1 MKPLVIFEMANNHMG
16 SLSHAKSIIRKY
28 YQLSKK
34 FRKTI
39 DFAIKFQYRDSKT
52 FIHES
57 YLSSNDKH
65 VLRFKSTFFSR
76 EKWKKII
83 NFSRK
88 RFKLICTPF
97 DEPSVLNVIKDK
109 FDYLKIASCS
119 ATDWPLLEFIAK
131 RIKNK
136 KIICS
141 LGGASRDEISNVI
154 SFLSTRSLNVHFLY
168 CVANYPTESKDLNL
182 IYFQEL
188 KNLYGE
194 KIKGISL
201 HEDPNE
207 FLSGAIGYSMG
218 ARIFEK
224 HIGVVTNSIK
234 LNKYSVNVRQM
245 ENWLNYLNMSIS
257 QVGAVKQR
265 DLNILKEKKHLKKFQ
280 RGVYFK
286 KNIGKKVG
294 EKINFK
300 NVSFHFPLAKGQLAA
315 NDYSVFSDFKTK
327 KTINKGN
334 KLLIKDVK
342 INNLRGKTIE
352 IRNKV
357 RDLATRAN
365 IVTPKYSRIEISHHY
380 GLEKFFKYGLCM
392 IVIINQSYCKKYLFL
407 FKNQIHPS
415 QLHKQKQETFLILFG
430 TVQLDISFNNKRK
443 KKIMKP
449 GEIFTIKPGMIHKFK
464 ALSSAGAVIEEI
476 STESIPT
483 DSYYLDKNI
492 TKILNRKSYISFR

>member
-1 MKPLVIFEMANNHMG
+1 MKCLVTGGAGFIG
-16 SLSHAKSIIRKY
+16 SNLVDKLVEKKNKVIVFDALSTGNASNLKKVRK
-28 YQLSKK
+28 K
-34 FRKTI
+34 I
-39 DFAIKFQYRDSKT
+39 T
-52 FIHES
+52 FI
-57 YLSSNDKH
+57 KH
-65 VLRFKSTFFSR
+65 DISKGV
-76 EKWKKII
+76 
-83 NFSRK
+83 
-88 RFKLICTPF
+88 
-97 DEPSVLNVIKDK
+97 DK
-109 FDYLKIASCS
+109 FERYFRNA
-119 ATDWPLLEFIAK
+119 DWIFHLAGKVDIVPSITNPIQYF
-131 RIKNK
+131 N
-136 KIICS
+136 
-141 LGGASRDEISNVI
+141 SNVQG
-154 SFLSTRSLNVHFLY
+154 T
-168 CVANYPTESKDLNL
+168 
-182 IYFQEL
+182 
-188 KNLYGE
+188 
-194 KIKGISL
+194 
-201 HEDPNE
+201 
-207 FLSGAIGYSMG
+207 
-218 ARIFEK
+218 
-224 HIGVVTNSIK
+224 
-234 LNKYSVNVRQM
+234 
-245 ENWLNYLNMSIS
+245 
-257 QVGAVKQR
+257 
-265 DLNILKEKKHLKKFQ
+265 LNILEIARKKHLKKFQ